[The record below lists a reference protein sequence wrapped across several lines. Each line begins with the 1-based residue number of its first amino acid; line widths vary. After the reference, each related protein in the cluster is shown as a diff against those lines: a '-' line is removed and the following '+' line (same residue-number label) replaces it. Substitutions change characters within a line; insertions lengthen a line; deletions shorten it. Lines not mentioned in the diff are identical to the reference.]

1 MLDSVGE
8 TGSDWSHMYALCP
21 IREGWP
27 MGKCKG
33 RLICSRARSMQAS
46 LNIWLPWERYI
57 TGTRGKNGVDESLQS
72 VQIKYMHS

>member
-46 LNIWLPWERYI
+46 LNIWLPWGKIHHRNKREER
-57 TGTRGKNGVDESLQS
+57 GG
-72 VQIKYMHS
+72 